1 MRRGSKEYFSHFLG
15 ILKLFQEL
23 GRSGQNKMKQFEPC
37 KSQEVMMLLL
47 FKIANSQPSK
57 SGFLEMFRWMQSA
70 KEEAEAGIRIILR
83 AEICW
88 PLMSF
93 VCSYFFLQTLIWFG
107 VLSCLARSSK
117 RTHTVCI
124 GNSYH
129 LTSPGF

>member
-1 MRRGSKEYFSHFLG
+1 
-15 ILKLFQEL
+15 
-23 GRSGQNKMKQFEPC
+23 MKQFEPC

-88 PLMSF
+88 PLMS
-93 VCSYFFLQTLIWFG
+93 VSSQLYFCLFLFLPSNIDLVWGLIMFG
-107 VLSCLARSSK
+107 QE
-117 RTHTVCI
+117 
-124 GNSYH
+124 
-129 LTSPGF
+129 